1 MSTLP
6 AAPARTLADELRA
19 RDDDGLAALLATR
32 PDLVSPVP
40 TDMTNLVARATTRA
54 SVARALDCLDRFT
67 LQVLDAVAHAP
78 EVTTTARVHAL
89 VPAAPDEVTA
99 ALARLRERALIWGS
113 EDSLRVVR
121 TVREVLGPG
130 PGGTGP
136 PLVQA
141 AAGYPTGRLQRLL
154 RDLGLPTTP
163 DAPSALE
170 ALRTHMTSPGTLTAL
185 LAQAPAAARALLVDL
200 DARGGIGA
208 VGRADREV
216 DASTA
221 STALE
226 WLLAHGILI
235 AIDAER
241 AVLPAEIAVTL
252 RGGALHPDPATTPPG
267 LAVTSVDVDVV
278 ERTAAGSA
286 MAFVRQMEDLLSD
299 WALDPPGV
307 LRTGGGLGVRE
318 LRRVQTT
325 FDLDPAHAVL
335 LVETA
340 YIAGL
345 LASDG
350 GNPEHFAPTPEFD
363 RWLAMNTARRWSVLA
378 AAWLET
384 SRVPHLVGRVVD
396 TSDKPANA
404 LGRDLDRAL
413 APEIR
418 QGTLGELAAL
428 PPGSTTTA
436 ADLIARLGWWRP
448 RRGAVLRADLVPQ
461 TFLEAELLGVCGR
474 AALSSFGRAL
484 LKGDPDLAAV
494 KLAATLPTPLEQVL
508 IQADLTAVAP
518 GPLIRSLAVELAMCA
533 DVESTGGATV
543 YRFSDASIRRAL
555 DAGRAATDLHELF
568 ARASRTP
575 VPQPLTYLID
585 DVARRHGRI
594 RVGTAEAY
602 LRCDDEN
609 VLAELV
615 NDKRAVKLGLRRLAP
630 TVVVATVG
638 VDTLLARL
646 RELGYAPAAE
656 SAAGAVVLR
665 RPDSRRTP
673 PRTAPRPVLA
683 DRPTPSPQL
692 QAAAVRALRAGERA
706 TVVGARLSDPNA
718 TPRQITDRPGTTATL
733 ERLRTAAHAGSS
745 VWLSYVG
752 DDGTATDRIVDP
764 IAVEGA
770 VLRAFDHR
778 QNRIRSFSVIRISAV
793 ADA

>member
-1 MSTLP
+1 MSTMP

-19 RDDDGLAALLATR
+19 RDDDSLAALLATR

-67 LQVLDAVAHAP
+67 LQVLDAVAHSP
-78 EVTTTARVHAL
+78 ETTTVARVHDL
-89 VPAAPDEVTA
+89 VPATSAEVDA
-99 ALARLRERALIWGS
+99 ALARLRERALIWG
-113 EDSLRVVR
+113 EEESLRVVR

-136 PLVQA
+136 PLIQA

-170 ALRTHMTSPGTLTAL
+170 TLRRHLTDPRNLGAL
-185 LAQAPAAARALLVDL
+185 LAQAPEAARALLSDL
-200 DARGGIGA
+200 DARGGVGT

-252 RGGALHPDPATTPPG
+252 RGGALHPAPATAPPP
-267 LAVTSVDVDVV
+267 LTVRHIAVDVV

-286 MAFVRQMEDLLSD
+286 MTFVRQIEDLLSA
-299 WALDPPGV
+299 WALDPPAV

-318 LRRVQTT
+318 LRRAAST
-325 FDLDPAHAVL
+325 FDLDPPRAVQ

-340 YIAGL
+340 FVAGL
-345 LASDG
+345 LAADG
-350 GNPEHFAPTPEFD
+350 ANPERFAPTPEFD
-363 RWLAMNTARRWSVLA
+363 RWLAMNTGRRWSTLA
-378 AAWLET
+378 AAWLAT
-384 SRVPHLVGRVVD
+384 SRVAHLVGNVVD
-396 TSDKPANA
+396 TSDRPACA

-418 QGTLGELAAL
+418 RGVLGELAAL
-428 PPGSTTTA
+428 PAGGTA
-436 ADLIARLGWWRP
+436 TAGDLIARLTWWRP
-448 RRGAVLRADLVPQ
+448 RRGAVLRADLVPA
-461 TFLEAELLGVCGR
+461 TLVEAEALGVCGR
-474 AALSSFGRAL
+474 AALSQFGRAL
-484 LKGDPDLAAV
+484 LAGDPE
-494 KLAATLPTPLEQVL
+494 LAATKLNAALPTPLEHVL

-518 GPLIRSLAVELAMCA
+518 GPLVRSLAAELALCA

-555 DAGRAATDLHELF
+555 DAGRAATDLHALF
-568 ARASRTP
+568 ARASSTP

-602 LRCDDEN
+602 LRCDDES

-615 NDKRAVKLGLRRLAP
+615 NDKRAAKLGLRRLAP
-630 TVVVATVG
+630 TVVVAGVG
-638 VDTLLARL
+638 VDTLLGRL

-656 SAAGAVVLR
+656 SNSGAVVLR

-673 PRTAPRPVLA
+673 PRSAPRPVLA

-706 TVVGARLSDPNA
+706 TVVGARLSGPDA
-718 TPRQITDRPGTTATL
+718 TLRQINDRPGTTATL
-733 ERLRTAAHAGSS
+733 ERLRTAAQVGSS